1 MLHVL
6 TRVAEIHCGDIEA
19 SLEHTALRFG
29 QCGNNLPSGN
39 IVLPEFERPTR
50 YTLTGRGMWVESAE
64 HRTLSSC
71 VRIVK
76 IDMFPV
82 DCSVETLRGAGP
94 SVVGR
99 SSLSETV
106 RLLVS
111 TKERLICRDICE
123 GFLRQSVSELIYTS
137 VVTRV
142 LVKIPN

>member
-29 QCGNNLPSGN
+29 QGGNNLPSGN

-50 YTLTGRGMWVESAE
+50 YTLAGRGMWVESAE

-82 DCSVETLRGAGP
+82 DCSVETLSGGRAIGCRAQFVERNSEVAGLDEGAPDLPGHLRGLLEAI
-94 SVVGR
+94 
-99 SSLSETV
+99 SE
-106 RLLVS
+106 
-111 TKERLICRDICE
+111 
-123 GFLRQSVSELIYTS
+123 
-137 VVTRV
+137 
-142 LVKIPN
+142 